1 MVDSYIDLFIKNID
15 WVGREDVNGIS
26 VDSPYFVSD
35 IRETPAMDNVQ
46 IWNVSGMTHNMTG
59 DVNLAWDMDAIDN
72 VYNIYAIINGETYD
86 MSEISSITVSQ
97 EDLSNITLL
106 VGSGNMGQSIDLPEE
121 FSLSSAY
128 PNPFNPVTNM
138 DLALDANGQV
148 SMIVYNLV
156 GQAVEV
162 LVNGYMDAGYHTITW
177 DAANVPSG
185 VYIVK
190 VNTGTN
196 VTTQKVML
204 MK

>member
-35 IRETPAMDNVQ
+35 IRETPVMDNVQ